1 MPPEDSSLVVH
12 LRSCAASCLHG
23 AGSSLPAVGRL
34 PLRRVR
40 RWLLA
45 YLQQDGRAH
54 LTELSDA
61 LAHLAPETAC
71 DWRESVLR
79 RACRALQSEGRAVYR
94 EGEVRLLA
102 VLHLPGLSSSLSSP
116 VPPSCPLSPPL
127 SPPLPSL
134 PSPPLPSPPPLSS
147 PPLPASWPAL
157 V

>member
-94 EGEVRLLA
+94 AVFEVSQLAQRLEEAILTA
-102 VLHLPGLSSSLSSP
+102 ADAGLNEE
-116 VPPSCPLSPPL
+116 
-127 SPPLPSL
+127 
-134 PSPPLPSPPPLSS
+134 
-147 PPLPASWPAL
+147 
-157 V
+157 